1 MYQASGQGY
10 FAVKVINSGPP
21 EICPDIFFSAPFELS
36 EAFVLSRGR
45 SLGQGRQETV
55 NGGNNQSNYHDF
67 FQGVV
72 FHLDLLFNFFCP
84 QAAPG
89 KDANPVPE
97 PLT

>member
-67 FQGVV
+67 FRV
-72 FHLDLLFNFFCP
+72 LFFILTSFLNFSARRQHPRKMQIRC
-84 QAAPG
+84 Q
-89 KDANPVPE
+89 N
-97 PLT
+97 L